1 MINFSNKIKNEKE
14 LFEKVVPFLFS
25 YSKKKKVD
33 IDLNKLTKIVKDFWN
48 GLSFADFKHFCLD
61 NEIVWENAE
70 WKIYLNKSIP
80 SKEEIYSKFFLNV
93 LHFNQPK
100 LNVSVK
106 SETSIFDYNSEN
118 SDIENVEQEESSI
131 SENDVEQEQISEKE
145 NEHETEEI
153 DNSIKIAEDYV
164 PYNFDS
170 ALENIPA
177 EISVPTDDETILD
190 TIEHIDKE
198 LDSENVEEEIVEQ
211 KEFDKS
217 KEFDVVSEIEEIE
230 EDSDEKVDNSLKF
243 DFWEEKEEE
252 ISDNEKKEISSD
264 EEKVESSFDIPED
277 EVEPTAEN
285 SNISSF
291 SDFDMNLEEL
301 KDDEIEEED
310 SSEEKR
316 DNSLK
321 FDFWDVNDN
330 DNEIVSENEKLED
343 LNPESEN
350 SWFDMIINNDEVN
363 SNSFDN
369 EDFDNSEKEPMKFDF
384 WNTNSEQP
392 FEFWN
397 EPEPNNTFEE
407 KDNDLDNYSSS
418 LNSDWDV
425 SNDEFPQVW
434 FDEKPSSF
442 EDLFK
447 NRKDITP
454 SNEINS
460 FWENTKPDNTFWN
473 LSDNDSKWIE
483 DKNNEALPWM
493 TPINDFSE
501 NNEKDLYKNPEQGTE
516 KPFNFWQEE
525 TDFSENNKSPFEQEE
540 KPFEI
545 EKQYDDS
552 SSWNEQT
559 QNSPFSVIPE
569 SSDLETEQDFSP
581 KNEFSGDKDETDNN
595 QFSPIDEDDNS
606 FWKKENDEYKNDE
619 FEPIKNKKF
628 FEDDDDYT
636 IPEEKSFDKNINDFW
651 NKNNDSFKPMDFT
664 EKSTENPSFD
674 FPKQQ
679 EPFDKKNN
687 FSPIQNDDFSRHE
700 DRINTPSNHENDSI
714 NYDNN
719 SHKDYSYDESD
730 FNPLSNSNP
739 NYENNNMNKFD
750 NSWNWDYWFK
760 TPSNQDNFINNDN
773 KFNPIGNDFSQPFNV
788 WNSFVQDDDSIDW
801 LDWLEIEDEKNN
813 SQMKYKSV
821 GSSKSWF
828 ISYLVIFIWLY
839 VTSLYL
845 WIYIINLLK

>member
-100 LNVSVK
+100 SNVSAN
-106 SETSIFDYNSEN
+106 SETSIFDYNPESSETE
-118 SDIENVEQEESSI
+118 DIEQENSSI
-131 SENDVEQEQISEKE
+131 SDNEVDEEQISEIE
-145 NEHETEEI
+145 NETLEI

-170 ALENIPA
+170 ALDNIPE
-177 EISVPTDDETILD
+177 EIIVPTDDETILD

-198 LDSENVEEEIVEQ
+198 LDSENIEEEIIEQ
-211 KEFDKS
+211 KEID
-217 KEFDVVSEIEEIE
+217 EFEESDDSSEIEEIE
-230 EDSDEKVDNSLKF
+230 EDSTEKIDNSLKF
-243 DFWEEKEEE
+243 DFGEEKEEE
-252 ISDNEKKEISSD
+252 MPDNEIKETSFV
-264 EEKVESSFDIPED
+264 ENKEESSFDIPED
-277 EVEPTAEN
+277 DVDQSDKN
-285 SNISSF
+285 SKFSSF

-301 KDDEIEEED
+301 EDDENEEED
-310 SSEEKR
+310 LSEEKR

-321 FDFWDVNDN
+321 FDFGDN
-330 DNEIVSENEKLED
+330 DETQFVPENEKLEN
-343 LNPESEN
+343 LNPQSN
-350 SWFDMIINNDEVN
+350 RSWFDMIINNDESD
-363 SNSFDN
+363 SNSFENDDSAN
-369 EDFDNSEKEPMKFDF
+369 EPMKFDF
-384 WNTNSEQP
+384 WNDNSERP

-397 EPEPNNTFEE
+397 ELEQNDTLENKENN
-407 KDNDLDNYSSS
+407 LDDFSSS
-418 LNSDWDV
+418 WNSDWDIA
-425 SNDEFPQVW
+425 NEEFPQVW

-454 SNEINS
+454 SNEIS
-460 FWENTKPDNTFWN
+460 SSWENIKSDNTVWN
-473 LSDNDSKWIE
+473 LSDNDSKLIE
-483 DKNNEALPWM
+483 DKNKEVWPL
-493 TPINDFSE
+493 INPMNDSSE
-501 NNEKDLYKNPEQGTE
+501 NNEKDFYKEPEQGIE

-525 TDFSENNKSPFEQEE
+525 IYSSANNNSPFEQEE
-540 KPFEI
+540 KQESFEN
-545 EKQYDDS
+545 ERQNDDFDY
-552 SSWNEQT
+552 SWDKQT
-559 QNSPFSVIPE
+559 QNNPFSFVPE
-569 SSDLETEQDFSP
+569 NSDSEHEQDFSP
-581 KNEFSGDKDETDNN
+581 KNEFTEYSDKDNKN
-595 QFSPIDEDDNS
+595 QDWWIEEDGNS
-606 FWKKENDEYKNDE
+606 FEKKDDDEYKKDD

-628 FEDDDDYT
+628 FDDDDDDYI
-636 IPEEKSFDKNINDFW
+636 IPEEKYFDKNPNNFW
-651 NKNNDSFKPMDFT
+651 NKNNDSFKPMDFP
-664 EKSTENPSFD
+664 ENSQESLD

-679 EPFDKKNN
+679 EPIYEKNN
-687 FSPIQNDDFSRHE
+687 FSPIPNDDFSIHE
-700 DRINTPSNHENDSI
+700 DRINTPSNYD
-714 NYDNN
+714 DNN
-719 SHKDYSYDESD
+719 PSKDYSYDESD

-739 NYENNNMNKFD
+739 NPKYNNRNTFD

-773 KFNPIGNDFSQPFNV
+773 KFNTPRNDFSQPFNV
-788 WNSFVQDDDSIDW
+788 WNNFVQDDDSIEW
-801 LDWLEIEDEKNN
+801 LDGLEIEDDKNN
-813 SQMKYKSV
+813 SQIKYKSV

-839 VTSLYL
+839 VASLYL